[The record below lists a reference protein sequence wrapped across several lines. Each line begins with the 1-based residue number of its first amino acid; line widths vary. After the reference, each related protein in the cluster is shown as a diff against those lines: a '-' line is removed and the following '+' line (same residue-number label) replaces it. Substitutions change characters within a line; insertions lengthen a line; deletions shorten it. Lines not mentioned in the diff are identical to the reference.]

1 MTVYDLVFLG
11 ILLFSVL
18 SGLLRGGTREI
29 VGTASFILAVLIA
42 IWLSPW
48 LRETFNL
55 DEMVSLIAL
64 VIVFILTYF
73 GIRLM
78 GNAVAEKVN
87 KQSVLSYADR
97 ILGVGFG
104 VARALVFLGFIHLL
118 FSVVLPKDKPE
129 WFTDAKTYPLSV
141 QCAKTILS
149 VAPSWAHYADQVASG
164 KK

>member
-29 VGTASFILAVLIA
+29 VGTAAFILAVLITL
-42 IWLSPW
+42 WLSPW
-48 LRETFNL
+48 LRGTFNL
-55 DEMVSLIAL
+55 SEIVSRIAF
-64 VIVFILTYF
+64 VFVFILTYF
-73 GIRLM
+73 GIRLT
-78 GNAVAEKVN
+78 GNAMAERIN
-87 KQSVLSYADR
+87 KQTVLSYADR
-97 ILGVGFG
+97 ILGIAFG
-104 VARALVFLGFIHLL
+104 TVRALVFLGFIHLL

-129 WFTDAKTYPLSV
+129 WFTNARTYPLSV